1 MPSPEH
7 TLKADTA
14 GIIAQAAASSARAPV
29 RKHMACEPK
38 NAARPAHGH
47 FFFDKLQENFE
58 VLRVNAPGTAS

>member
-14 GIIAQAAASSARAPV
+14 GIIAQAAASSARV

-47 FFFDKLQENFE
+47 FFFDKLE
-58 VLRVNAPGTAS
+58 VLRVRG